1 MIIGSPTCLPAW
13 LPDSSRTAHS
23 PLAVYPALILV
34 SFGSL
39 FPSRVT
45 EDDGPSQTSQREN
58 REAMCA
64 AGARC
69 PSPADLSGQSCTGL
83 ASVRGSE
90 QLPGSHTERLSAH
103 FCTKLT
109 HRAYSEG

>member
-1 MIIGSPTCLPAW
+1 M
-13 LPDSSRTAHS
+13 
-23 PLAVYPALILV
+23 AVYTALILI

-45 EDDGPSQTSQREN
+45 EDDGPSYTSQREN
-58 REAMCA
+58 REGMCA
-64 AGARC
+64 AGAHC

-90 QLPGSHTERLSAH
+90 QLLGSQTEGLSAH

-109 HRAYSEG
+109 HRVYSEC